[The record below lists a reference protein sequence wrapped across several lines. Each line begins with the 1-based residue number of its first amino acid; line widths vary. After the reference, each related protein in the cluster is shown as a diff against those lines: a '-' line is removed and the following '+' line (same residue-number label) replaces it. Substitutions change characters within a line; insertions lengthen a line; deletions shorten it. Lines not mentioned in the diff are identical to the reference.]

1 MALLFG
7 AVFEHVGLPAV
18 LGYMAA
24 GMVLGPQG
32 LNLVPDSEIIQL
44 MAELGIILL
53 LFYTGLEISAKRFRE
68 AGFYALFLSPAKSG
82 VGFVL
87 GYLGALL
94 LGLDRTGAFI
104 VGASLAVS
112 STAII
117 SQIIAERH
125 WERMLEAQIAL
136 AMLILEDIFSVFF
149 IAYLLGA
156 AADISVGKMLFH
168 TFLIVFLLFSV
179 GAYVFTRIFALLG
192 KFERRE
198 RFSIYALGLLA
209 LFSFG
214 VSVFGMSPILGA
226 FFAGLALAD
235 TLYAERLGRELSTF
249 RNIFV
254 LVFFTALGLRYRV
267 AFTPLALL
275 VTLLALLVV
284 FVQRIVILFVGPSV
298 GLKPERAARLGI
310 LMLPLGEFA
319 LFFSAVG
326 QEIGVPHAAD
336 IMGGMFMAIVV
347 TTALF
352 ALLMRKEERLEALAA
367 RIVPSV
373 LSHRFAPYAGASER
387 AGRYVGSDVF
397 GQLLDRKLRR
407 MLISLVTTLF
417 IFYFVG
423 YSATNI
429 VSPSPLLFLI
439 GYLVAA
445 PVAAYFLVSVKAVLD
460 EYLRAFFRFAGRA
473 RPVGLSSL
481 VVGVFSLALG
491 ALMFFAGSAL
501 GVLTLSL
508 ASFMFLGYGLALFV
522 YGILRLTIFPATHG
536 KV

>member
-24 GMVLGPQG
+24 GIVLGPQG

-82 VGFVL
+82 VGFAL

-94 LGLDRTGAFI
+94 LGLDKTGAFI

-125 WERMLEAQIAL
+125 WERMLEAQISL

-156 AADISVGKMLFH
+156 ASGMPVGKMLFH
-168 TFLIVFLLFSV
+168 TLLIVFLIFSV
-179 GAYVFTRIFALLG
+179 GAYVFTRIFSLLG
-192 KFERRE
+192 RFEKRE

-235 TLYAERLGRELSTF
+235 TLYAERLSRELSTF

-267 AFTPLALL
+267 AFSPLALL
-275 VTLLALLVV
+275 VTLLALFVV
-284 FVQRIVILFVGPSV
+284 FVQRIVILLVGPAV
-298 GLKPERAARLGI
+298 GLKPERAVRLGI

-336 IMGGMFMAIVV
+336 IMGGMFSAIVV

-352 ALLMRKEERLEALAA
+352 ALLMRREERLEALAA
-367 RIVPSV
+367 RIVPAFISR
-373 LSHRFAPYAGASER
+373 RFAPYAGASER
-387 AGRYVGSDVF
+387 AGKYVGSDVF
-397 GQLLDRKLRR
+397 AQFMGRKLRR
-407 MLISLVTTLF
+407 MLVSLITTLF
-417 IFYFVG
+417 IFYFIG

-429 VSPSPLLFLI
+429 VSPSLLLFVV
-439 GYLVAA
+439 GYLAAA
-445 PVAAYFLVSVKAVLD
+445 PIAAYFLVSVKGILD
-460 EYLRAFFRFAGRA
+460 EYLRTFFRFAGRG

-481 VVGVFSLALG
+481 LVGTLSLALG
-491 ALMFFAGSAL
+491 ALMYFAGSGL
-501 GVLTLSL
+501 GVLTLLL
-508 ASFMFLGYGLALFV
+508 ASFLFLSYGLGLLL
-522 YGILRLTIFPATHG
+522 YGALRLTLFPATHG